1 MVQVRVLN
9 AVGERTISSNTVPF
23 EYTEKKDKYK
33 EERRRQRRNY
43 LDGELNT
50 SEDCL
55 EMISLLFER
64 MGNLELKSKDGASC
78 NGKLQTDNISRL
90 FISRDTEGW

>member
-33 EERRRQRRNY
+33 EERRRRRTMY
-43 LDGELNT
+43 VDGELNT

-55 EMISLLFER
+55 EMMSLVFMR
-64 MGNLELKSKDGASC
+64 MRNLDLKSKDGESC
-78 NGKLQTDNISRL
+78 NGKHQTDNIYL
-90 FISRDTEGW
+90 G